1 MARLHLRGKEKGL
14 DKETIHVLN
23 KKRESGN
30 DLEKRL
36 STEYLEKEFVKG
48 RNGAMHIEFHNANTQ
63 KILDF
68 NRNKT

>member
-48 RNGAMHIEFHNANTQ
+48 QCTLNSIMQTPKKF
-63 KILDF
+63 
-68 NRNKT
+68 